1 METLIKLL
9 FELTWYD
16 LIDILLVS
24 YIMVWLYSWVKGT
37 RAFRILLGLGLLALI
52 YFWAQYLGLFLTGRV
67 FEWIGQATLI
77 LVIVIFATEIRQ
89 VLERINPLKMIGH
102 TGARAS
108 DYINQ
113 IISAVEYLTRH
124 HIGAILV
131 FERGDRLHDL
141 VRSGISLRGEI
152 QREILISIFQP
163 ESPTHDGAVWIRD
176 GSILEVAVFLPIS
189 QADLPLKYGSRHRA
203 AVGIT
208 EQSGAIVIVVSE
220 ERGEVSIAEN
230 GVLRRVDDL
239 DLLARELRER
249 LHPAPAFSRPTWRSV
264 FLKEW
269 KVKLLALFVVTSVW
283 FALAGQQ
290 PSELVVSVP
299 VRYMNVPEGLQLLDA
314 PVAEASVRLTGPRRN
329 LVSLKPATMELRVD
343 LARVNVG
350 RVMVPLGPS
359 QVIAPPDLQVMQ
371 VQPQLA
377 QIRTERVP
385 VASSR

>member
-1 METLIKLL
+1 METMIKLL

-16 LIDILLVS
+16 LIDILLVA

-89 VLERINPLKMIGH
+89 VLERINPLKIVGH
-102 TGARAS
+102 NGSRAS

-113 IISAVEYLTRH
+113 IMSAVEYLARH
-124 HIGAILV
+124 QIGAILV
-131 FERGDRLHDL
+131 FERGDRLRDL

-163 ESPTHDGAVWIRD
+163 QSPTHDGAVWIQD
-176 GSILEVAVFLPIS
+176 GSILEVSVFLPIS

-208 EQSGAIVIVVSE
+208 ELSDAIVVVVSE
-220 ERGEVSIAEN
+220 ERGEVSLAES
-230 GVLRRVDDL
+230 GVLRRVDDFE
-239 DLLARELRER
+239 LLTQELKER
-249 LHPAPAFSRPTWRSV
+249 LHPATVYSRPTWRGV

-269 KVKLLALFVVTSVW
+269 KVKLLSLFVVTSVW

-299 VRYMNVPEGLQLLDA
+299 VRYMNVPEGTQLLDA
-314 PVAEASVRLTGPRRN
+314 PVAEASVRLAGPRWN

-350 RVMVPLGPS
+350 RAMVPLLPN
-359 QVIAPPDLQVMQ
+359 QVVAPPDLQVMQ

-377 QIRTERVP
+377 QVLTERVP
-385 VASSR
+385 DGSR